1 MNALVHWIDRKTA
14 WRRLHRSGLHAWL
27 KPLAKKRASKARIE
41 LALLPYYLVTFGE
54 SSTKV
59 RFLASAQNDHVA
71 RISHA
76 RLHWRQ
82 CDEEQ
87 VLPVIITPEMA
98 EQHAQAFLS
107 RAALASGRSTLAAG
121 APSNT
126 ELIAYPYWVYYYQ
139 RSAGKLDA
147 KLLDA
152 VTGAP
157 VGPRVKSAFLAA
169 ILSH

>member
-1 MNALVHWIDRKTA
+1 VNALVHWIDRKTA

-27 KPLAKKRASKARIE
+27 KPLAKKRASTARIE
-41 LALLPYYLVTFGE
+41 LTLLPYYLVTFGE
-54 SSTKV
+54 SSTKL

-71 RISHA
+71 RFNHA
-76 RLHWRQ
+76 RLRWRQ
-82 CDEEQ
+82 CDEGQ
-87 VLPVIITPEMA
+87 VLPAIITPQLA

-107 RAALASGRSTLAAG
+107 RAALASGRSAQAIGVPLSA
-121 APSNT
+121 
-126 ELIAYPYWVYYYQ
+126 ELVAYPYWVYYYQ

-157 VGPRVKSAFLAA
+157 AGPRVKSAFLAA
-169 ILSH
+169 ILSR